1 MFVEQHCSVNSKGLK
16 WWNLVSVFQGC
27 VFGMGKDNGA
37 WDLLGAYCVLRS
49 VASC

>member
-16 WWNLVSVFQGC
+16 WWNLVLVFQGC